1 LLNQPA
7 MTALIVFS
15 HLRWGFACQ
24 RPQHLMTALAEHLHV
39 LFVEEPVYT
48 PGPPRLEC
56 RTLGPRLQVLVPH
69 TPLHGLGFHDE
80 QMPLLQRLLDAHLRL
95 LDLDDFGLWFCTP
108 MALPLAAQWRTRVV
122 VYDCMDELSGLQNAP
137 PLLRQREAALLR
149 RADIV
154 LTSGP
159 SLYEAKRALHP
170 NVHYLPSTVDAEHF
184 APREPRDHAAAQC
197 HDAESAIAA
206 RLMRP
211 IAQPRLGYFGL
222 LDERIDF
229 DLIDAVAAV
238 RPDWQLV
245 MVGPLVRVNR
255 RSVPRRPNIHWLG
268 QQPYQRL
275 PHLLAAWEV
284 ALMPFALNDA
294 TRFVNPSKALEYM
307 AGEKPVVS
315 TPLPDVVS
323 LYGDLVRI
331 ARRSREF
338 IDACAAAL
346 AETPWQRGERLV
358 RTASTVYRT
367 SWKQHARDVSAL
379 LAEHAS
385 RSDAPSVPSRA
396 GAARAPSR
404 VEAERA
410 PSRSE
415 AAVLA
420 APAPRRGW
428 GV

>member
-1 LLNQPA
+1 

-24 RPQHLMTALAEHLHV
+24 RPQHLMTALADHLHV

-56 RTLGPRLQVLVPH
+56 RALGPRLQVLVPH

-108 MALPLAAQWRTRVV
+108 MALPLAAQWRPRVV

-184 APREPRDHAAAQC
+184 APRQQGDKDAAGRDDRV
-197 HDAESAIAA
+197 HDAEEAIAA

-222 LDERIDF
+222 IDERIDF

-245 MVGPLVRVNR
+245 MVGPLVRVDR

-275 PHLLAAWEV
+275 PHLLATWDV

-346 AETPWQRGERLV
+346 AEMPWQRGERLV

-367 SWKQHARDVSAL
+367 SWKQHARHVSGL

-385 RSDAPSVPSRA
+385 RGDSPRALLPGQGTGSPLRGEVP
-396 GAARAPSR
+396 
-404 VEAERA
+404 
-410 PSRSE
+410 
-415 AAVLA
+415 VLA
-420 APAPRRGW
+420 AARPRRGW
-428 GV
+428 ST

>member
-1 LLNQPA
+1 

-24 RPQHLMTALAEHLHV
+24 RPQHLMTALADHLHV

-48 PGPPRLEC
+48 PGPAHLEC

-69 TPLHGLGFHDE
+69 TPLHGLGFHDD

-108 MALPLAAQWRTRVV
+108 MALPLAAQWPARVV
-122 VYDCMDELSGLQNAP
+122 VYDCMDEHAGLQDAP
-137 PLLRQREAALLR
+137 PLLRQREAALLA

-184 APREPRDHAAAQC
+184 APRERGDHDAPPRERGV
-197 HDAESAIAA
+197 HDAEAAIAA

-211 IAQPRLGYFGL
+211 ITQPRLGYFGL
-222 LDERIDF
+222 IDERIDF
-229 DLIDAVAAV
+229 ELIDAVAAV
-238 RPDWQLV
+238 RADWQLV
-245 MVGPLVRVNR
+245 MVGPLVRVDR
-255 RSVPRRPNIHWLG
+255 RSVPQRPNIHWLG

-275 PHLLAAWEV
+275 PHLLATWDV
-284 ALMPFALNDA
+284 ALMPFVVNDA
-294 TRFVNPSKALEYM
+294 TRFVHPSKALEYM

-331 ARRSREF
+331 ARRSRDF

-367 SWKQHARDVSAL
+367 SWKQHARQVSAL
-379 LAEHAS
+379 LAEHLA
-385 RSDAPSVPSRA
+385 RGD
-396 GAARAPSR
+396 GARAPLR
-404 VEAERA
+404 GEGARA
-410 PSRSE
+410 LLPGQGTSSPLRGE
-415 AAVLA
+415 VPVLA
-420 APAPRRGW
+420 AVRPRRGW
-428 GV
+428 GT

>member
-1 LLNQPA
+1 

-69 TPLHGLGFHDE
+69 TPLHGLGFHDD
-80 QMPLLQRLLDAHLRL
+80 QMPLLQRLLDAHLQL

-108 MALPLAAQWRTRVV
+108 MALPLAAQWPARVV
-122 VYDCMDELSGLQNAP
+122 VYDCMDEHAGLQNAP
-137 PLLRQREAALLR
+137 PPLRQREAALLK

-184 APREPRDHAAAQC
+184 APRERHSPDTASSGQRARD
-197 HDAESAIAA
+197 DAEAAVAA

-211 IAQPRLGYFGL
+211 IRQPRLGYFGL
-222 LDERIDF
+222 IDERIDF
-229 DLIDAVAAV
+229 ELIDAVAAV

-245 MVGPLVRVNR
+245 MVGPLVRVDR
-255 RSVPRRPNIHWLG
+255 RSVPQRSNIHWLG

-275 PHLLAAWEV
+275 PHLLATWDV
-284 ALMPFALNDA
+284 ALMPFVVNDA
-294 TRFVNPSKALEYM
+294 TRFVHPSKALEYM

-367 SWKQHARDVSAL
+367 SWKQHARQVSAL
-379 LAEHAS
+379 LAEHLS
-385 RSDAPSVPSRA
+385 RGDTPLR
-396 GAARAPSR
+396 GQDTRAPLR
-404 VEAERA
+404 GQDTRTPLRGEGALA
-410 PSRSE
+410 P
-415 AAVLA
+415 L
-420 APAPRRGW
+420 RGW

>member
-1 LLNQPA
+1 
-7 MTALIVFS
+7 
-15 HLRWGFACQ
+15 
-24 RPQHLMTALAEHLHV
+24 
-39 LFVEEPVYT
+39 
-48 PGPPRLEC
+48 
-56 RTLGPRLQVLVPH
+56 
-69 TPLHGLGFHDE
+69 
-80 QMPLLQRLLDAHLRL
+80 
-95 LDLDDFGLWFCTP
+95 
-108 MALPLAAQWRTRVV
+108 
-122 VYDCMDELSGLQNAP
+122 MDELSGLQNAP
-137 PLLRQREAALLR
+137 PLLRQREVALLK

-184 APREPRDHAAAQC
+184 APREERDHDAAAREQRVR
-197 HDAESAIAA
+197 DAEAATAA
-206 RLMRP
+206 RLMLP
-211 IAQPRLGYFGL
+211 IARPRLGYFGL
-222 LDERIDF
+222 IDERIDF
-229 DLIDAVAAV
+229 ELIDAVAAV

-245 MVGPLVRVNR
+245 MVGPLVRVDR

-275 PHLLAAWEV
+275 PHLLATWDV
-284 ALMPFALNDA
+284 ALMPFALNDS

-346 AETPWQRGERLV
+346 AETPWQRGERMVLA
-358 RTASTVYRT
+358 ASTVYRT
-367 SWKQHARDVSAL
+367 SWKQHARHVSAL

-385 RSDAPSVPSRA
+385 RA
-396 GAARAPSR
+396 GAERAPSR
-404 VEAERA
+404 VEAARA

-415 AAVLA
+415 ATVLA
-420 APAPRRGW
+420 APSRRGW

>member
-1 LLNQPA
+1 

-39 LFVEEPVYT
+39 LFVEEPVHSS
-48 PGPPRLEC
+48 GAPRLEC

-69 TPLHGLGFHDE
+69 TPLHGLGFHDD
-80 QMPLLQRLLDAHLRL
+80 QMPMLQRLLDAHLRML
-95 LDLDDFGLWFCTP
+95 ELDDVGLWFCTP
-108 MALPLAAQWRTRVV
+108 MALPLAAQWRASVV

-137 PLLRQREAALLR
+137 PLLQQREAALLK

-184 APREPRDHAAAQC
+184 APSERRDDDPEAAA
-197 HDAESAIAA
+197 AA
-206 RLMRP
+206 RLMQP
-211 IAQPRLGYFGL
+211 IAKPRLGYFGL

-229 DLIDAVAAV
+229 ELIDAVAAV

-245 MVGPLVRVNR
+245 MVGPLVRVDR
-255 RSVPRRPNIHWLG
+255 RNVPQRPNIHWIG
-268 QQPYQRL
+268 RQPYQRL
-275 PHLLAAWEV
+275 PHLLATWDV

-358 RTASTVYRT
+358 RTAATVYRT
-367 SWKQHARDVSAL
+367 SWKQHARQVSGL
-379 LAEHAS
+379 LAEHAA
-385 RSDAPSVPSRA
+385 RGD
-396 GAARAPSR
+396 GARAPLRGQSPHSPLR
-404 VEAERA
+404 GQSSHSPLRGEV
-410 PSRSE
+410 P
-415 AAVLA
+415 VLA
-420 APAPRRGW
+420 ARPRRGW

>member
-1 LLNQPA
+1 

-15 HLRWGFACQ
+15 HLRWGFAYQ
-24 RPQHLMTALAEHLHV
+24 RPQHLMTALAQHLPV
-39 LFVEEPVYT
+39 LFVEEPVHT
-48 PGPPRLEC
+48 QGPPRLEC
-56 RTLGPRLQVLVPH
+56 RTLGPCLQVLVPH
-69 TPLHGLGFHDE
+69 TPLRSLGFHDD
-80 QMPLLQRLLDAHLRL
+80 QLPLLRRLLDAHLRRL
-95 LDLDDFGLWFCTP
+95 ALDDVSVWFCTP
-108 MALPLAAQWRTRVV
+108 LALPLAAEWRPRVV
-122 VYDCMDELSGLQNAP
+122 VYDCMDELSGLQSAP

-184 APREPRDHAAAQC
+184 APREWRGHDGAQPPP
-197 HDAESAIAA
+197 DAEAQAAA
-206 RLMRP
+206 RLMKP

-222 LDERIDF
+222 IDERIDF
-229 DLIDAVAAV
+229 ELVDALAAT

-245 MVGPLVRVNR
+245 MVGPVVRVDR
-255 RSVPRRPNIHWLG
+255 RSVPRRRNIHWLG

-275 PHLLAAWEV
+275 PHLLASWDV
-284 ALMPFALNDA
+284 ALMPFSINDA
-294 TRFVNPSKALEYM
+294 TRFEHPSKALEYM

-331 ARRSREF
+331 ARRPREF
-338 IDACAAAL
+338 VDACTAAL
-346 AETPWQRGERLV
+346 AETPWQRSERLV

-367 SWKQHARDVSAL
+367 SWKQHARQVRSL
-379 LAEHAS
+379 LAEHLA
-385 RSDAPSVPSRA
+385 RSDPVDAHA
-396 GAARAPSR
+396 ADEGAM
-404 VEAERA
+404 
-410 PSRSE
+410 
-415 AAVLA
+415 LA
-420 APAPRRGW
+420 APALRRW

>member
-1 LLNQPA
+1 

-39 LFVEEPVYT
+39 LFVEEPVHT

-56 RTLGPRLQVLVPH
+56 ITLGPRLQVLVPH
-69 TPLHGLGFHDE
+69 TPLRSLGFHDD

-108 MALPLAAQWRTRVV
+108 MALPLAAQWRARVV

-137 PLLRQREAALLR
+137 PLLRQREAALLK

-184 APREPRDHAAAQC
+184 APRAQRDLDAAPRAQRA
-197 HDAESAIAA
+197 HDAEAEAAA

-211 IAQPRLGYFGL
+211 IARPRLGYFGL
-222 LDERIDF
+222 IDERIDF
-229 DLIDAVAAV
+229 ELIDAVAAV

-245 MVGPLVRVNR
+245 MVGPLVRVDR
-255 RSVPRRPNIHWLG
+255 RSVPQRPNIHWLG

-275 PHLLAAWEV
+275 PHLLATWDV
-284 ALMPFALNDA
+284 ALMPFAVNDA
-294 TRFVNPSKALEYM
+294 TRFVHPSKALEYM

-338 IDACAAAL
+338 IDACGAAL

-358 RTASTVYRT
+358 RAASTVYRT
-367 SWKQHARDVSAL
+367 SWKQHARQVSGL
-379 LAEHAS
+379 LAEHIA
-385 RSDAPSVPSRA
+385 RGEAPS
-396 GAARAPSR
+396 APLR
-404 VEAERA
+404 GEA
-410 PSRSE
+410 P
-415 AAVLA
+415 VLA
-420 APAPRRGW
+420 ARPRRGW